1 MNPFYSLTV
10 FLYRYYYIIFTGT
23 QGHINTHVYIMLQ
36 KMKSL
41 CFTTEQGNYTFLAA
55 N

>member
-1 MNPFYSLTV
+1 MNPFYSFTV
-10 FLYRYYYIIFTGT
+10 FLYRYYNIIFIGT
-23 QGHINTHVYIMLQ
+23 YQYYVYIMLQ

-41 CFTTEQGNYTFLAA
+41 CFTTEQGGYIFLAV